1 MKAADIINEALEDL
15 TIKAIGEAANGD
27 VMNRCLTKLNTMLDA
42 WNIDTQNIYTTTE
55 KVVSIPAGSI
65 SRTIGP
71 GAQIDVTRPMRIE
84 DGGFFRLSGVDRGF
98 DVYSR
103 EQYAAIGYKTAAASY
118 PSAIYYTGDSP
129 TGTLYFYPVPASTI
143 ELHLPLLSQFTQ
155 FADLTTDYT
164 FPAGYRRAFV
174 YGLMQEIAPGF
185 ERELSPTQIK
195 NAVAAKKSLKRSNFT
210 VPLLQM
216 GGSETRFNILSN
228 NSTEVSS

>member
-1 MKAADIINEALEDL
+1 MKASDIINEALEDL

-27 VMNRCLTKLNTMLDA
+27 VVSRCLTKLNTMLDA
-42 WNIDTQNIYTTTE
+42 WNIESFNLFTTVET
-55 KVVSIPAGSI
+55 VVSIPAGSI

-71 GAQIDVTRPMRIE
+71 GAQINVTRPMRIE

-129 TGTLYFYPVPASTI
+129 TGVLYFYPVPASTI

-155 FADLTTDYT
+155 FADLTTDYS

-185 ERELSPTQIK
+185 ERELSPTQMK
-195 NAVAAKKSLKRSNFT
+195 NAAAAIKALKRSNFN
-210 VPLLQM
+210 VPLLSV
-216 GGSETRFNILSN
+216 GGGQSRFNILSN
-228 NSTEVSS
+228 NTSEVSS